1 MSNLPVAPKSNDR
14 LNSSSCSSNSFSTNN
29 SKNSPSSLINSS
41 AQIKTEIGI
50 QENVEVMNTPFKF
63 KTDEEDKAEAI
74 SSVKVSPLLSHQ
86 SFSHSKREN
95 NQATHKCLNDSDPSN
110 IPDSSIDMDATHRE
124 FYNQLYNQILSSKSP
139 ISPPNSMMS
148 FPNNYFLNHLQN
160 TFFKNNLQS
169 QFSNPNKDCNNNNNG
184 YINLNLNN
192 YSNHSKSSSSHS
204 TTSSFDSAS
213 KESKSCNGN

>member
-29 SKNSPSSLINSS
+29 SKNSQSSLINSS

-50 QENVEVMNTPFKF
+50 QENSEVNTPFKF
-63 KTDEEDKAEAI
+63 KTDEEDKTEAI
-74 SSVKVSPLLSHQ
+74 SSAKKSPLLSHQ

-95 NQATHKCLNDSDPSN
+95 NQATPKCLNDPDPSN
-110 IPDSSIDMDATHRE
+110 IPDSSIDIDATHRE

-139 ISPPNSMMS
+139 ISPPNLTMS

-169 QFSNPNKDCNNNNNG
+169 QFSNNKDFNNNNND

-204 TTSSFDSAS
+204 TTSSFNSANR
-213 KESKSCNGN
+213 ESKSCNGN